1 MSTSGWSFMD
11 EGMFLDEAQR
21 QASKQVEPAHIEE
34 LQQGCREESPH
45 FQTSSEWRLST
56 ADPGDAIGPTQSLNP
71 PKPQPAMIQ
80 DLEEDLWEASSGS
93 SSASSC
99 HLAPVKQPSGSLW
112 ISLSHPNAQLMLH
125 LLGGRAEDQ
134 WE

>member
-1 MSTSGWSFMD
+1 
-11 EGMFLDEAQR
+11 
-21 QASKQVEPAHIEE
+21 
-34 LQQGCREESPH
+34 
-45 FQTSSEWRLST
+45 
-56 ADPGDAIGPTQSLNP
+56 
-71 PKPQPAMIQ
+71 MIQ
-80 DLEEDLWEASSGS
+80 DLEEDLWEASSDS

-99 HLAPVKQPSGSLW
+99 HLAPIAKQPSGTLW